1 MTVTIGLHMI
11 SRHETDRLR
20 ACLESVR
27 VVQFDQIVVGIT
39 SKDGWEGETRQIAEE
54 FGTAVDLTWLPK
66 LEFDEYGECI
76 ASFAQARQ
84 AVYDQM
90 TTDWIFWIDS
100 DDVLDG
106 ADQLRPIIE
115 RIDGQGF
122 GCLFLDYHYGF
133 DNSGNCITILKR
145 ERAVKRSVGWQWIR
159 RVHEGLM
166 AQGPVQFAKTDD
178 VIIKHNSP
186 TGRGW
191 PKRNLE
197 LLMLDYAENPD
208 DKRTVCYLGHQYYA
222 VQDWNSA
229 APWYEKYI
237 KLEDRAIEKW
247 QALHFL
253 ADCYRQTGRY
263 PQSINTD
270 LQAMLLMPE
279 WADPYFGLAET
290 YARMSDWDK
299 VLIWDKKGRE
309 AQPATDA
316 IFFNPLDYS
325 YNPALFSNVAWANK
339 GDLDKARQIVAA
351 AAEVAPAAERLQQQL
366 ANYDQLIAQRDK
378 AMALM
383 KLWEGAPDDAVLATP
398 VPNDLLN
405 VPAVKEKITNAAHQI
420 RRPGRPWAV
429 FFCGK
434 SLETWG
440 PPSLTEG
447 GIGGSET
454 AVIHMAQLLGKAGW
468 HVDVYNMPGMYMGTY
483 DDVGYW
489 PFQWYDANTQPELM
503 VGWRQ
508 NGALLADYEVGGLVK
523 WLYCHDLHMGDL
535 LTPGR
540 AAFYDRVMPVSQWH
554 GSYLNMLYP
563 FLDNV
568 KATRNGIDLA
578 RFEQEVERNPLKVV
592 FSSSPDRGMVEL
604 LKMWPLVVRVVPHAQ
619 LHLYYGFQNLDKYPH
634 MAQFK
639 QHVESLLQQVPN
651 VTWHG
656 RVNQDELAR
665 EFLSAGVWAYP
676 TSFLEVSCITA
687 MEAMAAGVAI
697 LTSDCGALPET
708 VGDRGILVPGRV
720 NTEPYQRQFVGHLV
734 SLLQNQEW
742 RDEWGAKGMAH
753 AENLSWEKVAQDWM
767 TEWEAAA
774 GGKAV
779 LPESGAKFLKEER
792 DG

>member
-1 MTVTIGLHMI
+1 MTVSIGLHMI
-11 SRHETDRLR
+11 SRSETDRLD
-20 ACLESVR
+20 ACLASLEPI
-27 VVQFDQIVVGIT
+27 QFDQVVVGIT
-39 SKDGWEGETRQIAEE
+39 SQEGWDGETRQIAEKY
-54 FGTAVDLTWLPK
+54 GTAVDLTWLPK
-66 LEFDEYGECI
+66 LTFPEYGECI

-90 TTDWIFWIDS
+90 TTDWVFWIDA

-145 ERAVKRSVGWQWIR
+145 ERAVKRSVGWKWIR
-159 RVHEGLM
+159 RVHEGMM

-178 VIIKHNSP
+178 VIVKHNSP

-197 LLMLDYAENPD
+197 LLLLDYKENPN
-208 DKRTVCYLGHQYYA
+208 DKRTVCYIGHQYYA
-222 VQDWNSA
+222 TQDWADA
-229 APWYEKYI
+229 ATWYEQYV

-253 ADCYRQTGRY
+253 ADCYRQTGQ
-263 PQSINTD
+263 PQQAITRD
-270 LQAMLLMPE
+270 LEAMLLMPE

-290 YARMSDWDK
+290 FARMGDWDK
-299 VLIWDKKGRE
+299 VIHWDKLGRG
-309 AQPATDA
+309 QKPASDA
-316 IFFNPLDYS
+316 IFFNPLDYT

-339 GDLDKARQIVAA
+339 GDLDKARQIVAEA
-351 AAEVAPAAERLQQQL
+351 AKVAPAAEHLQRQL
-366 ANYDQLIAQRDK
+366 ANYDALIAQRDK
-378 AMALM
+378 AKGLM

-405 VPAVKEKITNAAHQI
+405 VPAVKERITRSAHQV

-434 SLETWG
+434 SLENWG

-454 AVIHMAQLLGKAGW
+454 AVIWMAKLLGEAGW
-468 HVDVYNMPGMYMGTY
+468 HVDVYNQPGMYMGTY
-483 DDVGYW
+483 AGVGYW
-489 PFQWYDANTQPELM
+489 PFQWYDANTQPELL

-508 NGALLADYEVGGLVK
+508 NGALLADYNVGGLVK

-535 LTPGR
+535 LTPER
-540 AAFYDRVMPVSQWH
+540 AAFYDRVMGVSQWH
-554 GSYLNMLYP
+554 SDYMQLLYP
-563 FLDNV
+563 FLNNL
-568 KATRNGIDLA
+568 KPTRNGLDLS
-578 RFEQEVERNPLKVV
+578 RFWADPLKEMVRNPYKVV

-619 LHLYYGFQNLDKYPH
+619 LHLYYGWDNIDKYPQ
-634 MAQFK
+634 MQQFK
-639 QHVESLLQQVPN
+639 QQAVALMERTPN

-656 RVNQDELAR
+656 RVNQDELAK
-665 EFLSAGVWAYP
+665 EFLGAGVWAYP
-676 TSFLEVSCITA
+676 TAFLEVSCITA
-687 MEAMAAGVAI
+687 MEAMAAGLAI

-708 VGDRGILVPGRV
+708 VGDRGILVPGHL
-720 NTEPYQRQFVGHLV
+720 NTEPYQQQFVGHLI
-734 SLLQNQEW
+734 SLLQNEEW
-742 RDEWGAKGMAH
+742 RGERGAKGMAH
-753 AENLSWEKVAQDWM
+753 APTLAWERVAEEWLA
-767 TEWEAAA
+767 EWEATR
-774 GGKAV
+774 GEV
-779 LPESGAKFLKEER
+779 
-792 DG
+792 